1 VGVTGRVR
9 PSRSRAARLA
19 LAAAAISAL
28 ALPPAGMAS
37 AQASDV
43 TIHLVTQSAWNAP
56 DKPLRMTVSVTNR
69 TDAAFEDL
77 SLALTIEAPARSRTV
92 YEESLR
98 APATSPI
105 LTLTTDREGSLGPGR
120 TRRFPILQPL
130 DALTARGESA
140 LYPLEVQVRSADAP
154 IATLRSPLLFV
165 VDVSDVRVPLD
176 LAWTW
181 VLSAPVEFR
190 PDGTFVSD
198 DLERAVAPGGRIAS
212 ALGAL
217 EDLGP
222 KAATVAL
229 SATLVEQLEMMA
241 DGYTVEVEGEAPRD
255 VSEGTGGAA
264 DAERALAQLRAVVGR
279 PAVQTAV
286 QPYGDPSVPA
296 LFRAGLGDDL
306 PALQD
311 SADAVVDRALG
322 IAPARDVFR
331 PPGSQLDPGTLA
343 KLVGEGFRILLLDE
357 GFIPTATSPFNL
369 PGVVRL
375 SGGGSV
381 AQALLP
387 DAGVAAVAHGYPD
400 DPRLAAQAALGELA
414 AIWFEFPGTPG
425 RGVATLYTVG
435 GPYPS
440 AFLTRFATLVAVSPW
455 LRPVTASAL
464 VAAVDPQSE
473 AALAPRSY
481 PTFAPAYVQ
490 ALRDRRAQLRRYAE
504 TVIDPSPTPE
514 ELDRNLD
521 LATAGTFIDD
531 QEEGARFIAS
541 VRLAI
546 ERTYEGMT
554 VLEQRVT
561 LASANGVIPVVV
573 DNATGHR
580 LRVRV
585 RLVSDRA
592 LNFPDGG
599 YRDLVLGTQETAVRF
614 PVHAQTTGLFSVKIQ
629 VLSASEQSSRDV
641 VAENRLL
648 VRSTA
653 YNRVALFV
661 TIGAGVFL
669 LVWWGRRFLP
679 RRRAARP
686 TPPPES

>member
-1 VGVTGRVR
+1 VTGQIRS
-9 PSRSRAARLA
+9 SRSRAALLA
-19 LAAAAISAL
+19 IAAAAVAAL
-28 ALPPAGMAS
+28 AVPPVGIAS
-37 AQASDV
+37 AQAPDV
-43 TIHLVTQSAWNAP
+43 GIHLVAQSAWNAP
-56 DKPLRMTVSVTNR
+56 DKPLRMTVSVSNR
-69 TDAAFEDL
+69 TEIAFEDL
-77 SLALTIEAPARSRTV
+77 SVALTIEAPARSRTV

-105 LTLTTDREGSLGPGR
+105 LTVTTDREGSLGAGG
-120 TRRFPILQPL
+120 TRRFQTVQPL
-130 DALTARGESA
+130 DTLTARGESA
-140 LYPLEVQVRSADAP
+140 LYPLEVQVRSADVP
-154 IATLRSPLLFV
+154 LATLRSPLLFV
-165 VDVSDVRVPLD
+165 VDPSDVRVPLD

-181 VLSAPVEFR
+181 VLSAPVEFQ

-198 DLERAVAPGGRIAS
+198 DLEQAVKPGGRIAS
-212 ALGAL
+212 ALATLQG
-217 EDLGP
+217 LGT

-241 DGYTVEVEGEAPRD
+241 DGYTVAVDGDAPRD
-255 VSEGTGGAA
+255 VPAGTGGAA
-264 DAERALAQLRAVVGR
+264 DAVRALDQLRAVVGR
-279 PAVQTAV
+279 PTIETAV

-306 PALQD
+306 PTLQA
-311 SADAVVDRALG
+311 SADAIVDRALG
-322 IAPARDVFR
+322 ITPARDVFR

-343 KLVGEGFRILLLDE
+343 KLVAEGFRILLLDE

-387 DAGVAAVAHGYPD
+387 DAGVAAVAHGYPG

-425 RGVATLYTVG
+425 RGVATLYSIG

-440 AFLTRFATLVAVSPW
+440 AFLTRFASLVTASPW
-455 LRPVTASAL
+455 LRPVTASAFTS
-464 VAAVDPQSE
+464 AIDPQSE

-481 PTFAPAYVQ
+481 PTFEPAYVQ
-490 ALRDRRAQLRRYAE
+490 ALRDRRVELRRYAE
-504 TVIDPSPTPE
+504 TVIDPSPTPA
-514 ELDRNLD
+514 ELDRNLG

-531 QEEGARFIAS
+531 QAEGARFIAS

-554 VLEQRVT
+554 ILEQRVT

-580 LRVRV
+580 LRVRI

-592 LNFPDGG
+592 LNFPGGG
-599 YRDLVLGTQETAVRF
+599 YRDLVLDTQETAVRF

-641 VAENRLL
+641 VAESRLL

-669 LVWWGRRFLP
+669 LLWWGRRFLP
-679 RRRAARP
+679 GRRGRPAAA
-686 TPPPES
+686 

>member
-1 VGVTGRVR
+1 VV
-9 PSRSRAARLA
+9 LA
-19 LAAAAISAL
+19 IAAASVAAL
-28 ALPPAGMAS
+28 VLPPAGSAS
-37 AQASDV
+37 AQAPDV
-43 TIHLVTQSAWNAP
+43 AIHLVSQSAWNAP
-56 DKPLRMTVSVTNR
+56 AKPFRMTVSVTNR
-69 TDAAFEDL
+69 TATAFHDL
-77 SLALTIEAPARSRTV
+77 SVALTIEAPARSRTA

-98 APATSPI
+98 GPATSPI
-105 LTLTTDREGSLGPGR
+105 LTVTTDREGSLGAGR
-120 TRRFPILQPL
+120 TRRFDILQPL
-130 DALTARGESA
+130 DALSARGESA
-140 LYPLEVQVRSADAP
+140 LYPIEVQVRSADAP

-165 VDVSDVRVPLD
+165 VDVADVRVPLD

-190 PDGTFVSD
+190 PDGTFESD
-198 DLERAVAPGGRIAS
+198 DLERALAPGGRIAS
-212 ALGAL
+212 ALATLQG
-217 EDLGP
+217 LGT

-241 DGYTVEVEGEAPRD
+241 DGYTIEVEGEAPRD
-255 VSEGTGGAA
+255 VPAGSGGAA
-264 DAERALAQLRAVVGR
+264 DAGRALTQLRIVVRR
-279 PAVQTAV
+279 PTVQLTV

-306 PALQD
+306 PTLQA
-311 SADAVVDRALG
+311 SAEAVVARALG
-322 IAPARDVFR
+322 TNPASDVFR

-343 KLVGEGFRILLLDE
+343 KLVGQGFRILLLDE
-357 GFIPTATSPFNL
+357 AFIPTATSPFNP

-387 DAGVAAVAHGYPD
+387 DAGVATIAHGYPD
-400 DPRLAAQAALGELA
+400 DPRLAAQATLGELA

-440 AFLTRFATLVAVSPW
+440 AFLTRFAALAAASPW
-455 LRPVTASAL
+455 LRPVTASAFT
-464 VAAVDPQSE
+464 AAVDPQSE
-473 AALAPRSY
+473 AALAPRAY
-481 PTFAPAYVQ
+481 PTFAPSYVQ
-490 ALRDRRAQLRRYAE
+490 ALRDRRIELRRYAE
-504 TVIDPSPTPE
+504 TVIDPSPTPL
-514 ELDRNLD
+514 ELERNLG

-531 QEEGARFIAS
+531 QEGGARFIAS

-554 VLEQRVT
+554 VLEQRIT

-580 LRVRV
+580 LRVRI

-592 LNFPDGG
+592 LDFPGGG
-599 YRDLVLGTQETAVRF
+599 YRDLVLDTQETAIRF

-641 VAENRLL
+641 VAESRLL

-669 LVWWGRRFLP
+669 LVWWGRRFVP
-679 RRRAARP
+679 RRRSPRP
-686 TPPPES
+686 VQPTES